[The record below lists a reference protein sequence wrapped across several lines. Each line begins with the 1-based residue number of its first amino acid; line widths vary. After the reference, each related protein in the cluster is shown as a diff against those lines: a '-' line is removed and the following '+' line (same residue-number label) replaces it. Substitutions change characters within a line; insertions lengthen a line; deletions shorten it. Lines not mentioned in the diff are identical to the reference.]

1 MENTERTEHDISGSL
16 SGESGLQAGSERV
29 QRGFW
34 LRSRL
39 GGLHGRFGSEEDGSS
54 SAGEVGRVWES
65 AVGFT

>member
-1 MENTERTEHDISGSL
+1 MENTKRTEHDISGSL
-16 SGESGLQAGSERV
+16 SGKSGLQPGSKGV
-29 QRGFW
+29 QGGFW